1 MASGIRG
8 RTWILGG
15 GGDVRCL
22 LPGRGGRAPARCRA
36 QHAAPRRRRI
46 AGTRVGRERG
56 HAWAPP
62 SRSPGGT
69 ESAQRRA
76 AAGQLLGGGGGRKYQ
91 KTDPT
96 TLGREGGKRGG
107 EWRRKIEGEKIKT
120 EERGGKK
127 EREKETCKIR
137 AGSARSGRGARLP
150 AGAPRG
156 APRPLP
162 AGARL
167 PSVCYSPPHSPQFVS
182 FFSSAQG
189 EPEAEAE

>member
-1 MASGIRG
+1 M
-8 RTWILGG
+8 
-15 GGDVRCL
+15 
-22 LPGRGGRAPARCRA
+22 
-36 QHAAPRRRRI
+36 
-46 AGTRVGRERG
+46 GRERG

-69 ESAQRRA
+69 ESAQHRA

-150 AGAPRG
+150 AGAPPGSASGLSWPELGSLRFVFPP
-156 APRPLP
+156 ALP
-162 AGARL
+162 AVCVFFLLGTGRAR
-167 PSVCYSPPHSPQFVS
+167 SRGRVNKAIPPTP
-182 FFSSAQG
+182 
-189 EPEAEAE
+189 